1 MTTAGER
8 GAAGVL
14 DERLAAGCGVGRRR
28 RAASNDGRRRLSGR
42 GGGRSDALL
51 DEVAGGGRGETG
63 AEAEQGVEGRGGM
76 PAAVPAED
84 ELVEVALQV
93 LAAQAVEGPEPP
105 ALEVREDA
113 VRPAQHDMGGHL
125 AHDLRVV
132 RVIGQA
138 GVAGPSSV
146 TTRAP
151 GAATAATNGLSVAA
165 EKSAI
170 GARRMRRGWPSGE
183 SSTAPA
189 TNILPCGLRP
199 RPPAG
204 GSSLRRRG
212 ISVSSISTT
221 PSSRPR
227 PGSTMARRS
236 FCSRSHPLL

>member
-1 MTTAGER
+1 MSVWRRVLVSGGAVDRHRTTGI
-8 GAAGVL
+8 GL
-14 DERLAAGCGVGRRR
+14 
-28 RAASNDGRRRLSGR
+28 LSGR

-138 GVAGPSSV
+138 GVAGPSV
-146 TTRAP
+146 GDA
-151 GAATAATNGLSVAA
+151 
-165 EKSAI
+165 
-170 GARRMRRGWPSGE
+170 
-183 SSTAPA
+183 
-189 TNILPCGLRP
+189 
-199 RPPAG
+199 
-204 GSSLRRRG
+204 
-212 ISVSSISTT
+212 
-221 PSSRPR
+221 
-227 PGSTMARRS
+227 
-236 FCSRSHPLL
+236 

>member
-113 VRPAQHDMGGHL
+113 VRPAQHD
-125 AHDLRVV
+125 VS
-132 RVIGQA
+132 VIGQA
-138 GVAGPSSV
+138 GVAGPSVGDDASAGRGDGGDERSECGRGEV
-146 TTRAP
+146 GDRREAD
-151 GAATAATNGLSVAA
+151 AAGLAVGR
-165 EKSAI
+165 E
-170 GARRMRRGWPSGE
+170 
-183 SSTAPA
+183 
-189 TNILPCGLRP
+189 L
-199 RPPAG
+199 
-204 GSSLRRRG
+204 
-212 ISVSSISTT
+212 
-221 PSSRPR
+221 
-227 PGSTMARRS
+227 
-236 FCSRSHPLL
+236 